1 MIFNVGLLLK
11 IICMRF
17 FRFLVILFFLTLHQV
32 SFSQTLPEGVKQP
45 RILILLD
52 GSSSMVQPWSKDAT
66 RFKTAGRIILSL
78 MDSIYKLN
86 DQVEF
91 ALRVYG
97 HQYPVQESNCYD
109 TKLEVMFSKNN
120 LTQMS
125 LRLNALHPRGVSPIA
140 FSLKEAAE
148 MDLTDEI
155 HNAYSIVLITDGG
168 ESCNGNVCDV
178 VKTLLDKKIDFK
190 PYILSLVD
198 YKPLVKEYECLGNY
212 LTASNEP
219 QIHTAIETIMESY
232 RKVLTLPNI
241 ISKPIPTALSPTPKP
256 AYVVP
261 PKVVV
266 TPPPPLKKDTIPSVN
281 TQPAA
286 PLKQTPIVTQAPANV
301 PLLAK
306 EIIFPVP
313 LFPSLR
319 YFPVFFATPS
329 YPKIAVPRFTPIQ
342 PEPVPV
348 APPPVVAAPKPTPP
362 PAPKP
367 TPTPAPKPKPVAPK
381 PQTPKEAPFTVETED
396 AQETTV
402 EVYFTDGHGKFYSST
417 PQLIF
422 SDARSGAT
430 VQKFYRTVDA
440 AGNPDPQNIKAGLFN
455 ITTLGKSL
463 TLMKNVTITEKKKN
477 KVIVKVSNGSLK
489 FVYATNYKRPVDEYE
504 AIITKRFDGRVPA
517 IRQHCN
523 VELEYTPGN
532 YYGEINTLPV
542 TRFNTDID
550 FGGETVIEMP
560 EAGFLQIENPNN
572 YRRVVL
578 YYPLGDKYLSFYTA
592 DVANNPKPEKLDL
605 KPGVYEAHFI
615 KTPNIPYSKETI
627 IQFNVTSNKLTT
639 VILE

>member
-1 MIFNVGLLLK
+1 
-11 IICMRF
+11 MRF
-17 FRFLVILFFLTLHQV
+17 FRFLIILFFIALHQV
-32 SFSQTLPEGVKQP
+32 SIAQTLPDGVKQP

-66 RFKTAGRIILSL
+66 RFKTAGRIITSL
-78 MDSIYKLN
+78 MDSIYRLN

-97 HQYPVQESNCYD
+97 HQYPVQENNCYD
-109 TKLEVMFSKNN
+109 TKQEVMFSKNN
-120 LTQMS
+120 LTQMT
-125 LRLNALHPRGVSPIA
+125 LRLAALHPMGVSPIA

-148 MDLTDEI
+148 MDLTDEL

-168 ESCNGNVCDV
+168 ESCNGNICDV

-198 YKPLVKEYECLGNY
+198 YKPLQKEYECLGSY

-219 QIHTAIETIMESY
+219 QIGTAIETIMESY

-241 ISKPIPTALSPTPKP
+241 VSKPVPAALSPTPKP
-256 AYVVP
+256 GLITP
-261 PKVVV
+261 PKVIIA
-266 TPPPPLKKDTIPSVN
+266 PPPPIQKDTFSSV
-281 TQPAA
+281 TSQPTTTF
-286 PLKQTPIVTQAPANV
+286 KQEPIVAHAPTTV

-319 YFPVFFATPS
+319 YFPVYFATPS
-329 YPKIAVPRFTPIQ
+329 YKKVPVPRFTPIQ
-342 PEPVPV
+342 PEPIPVVPT
-348 APPPVVAAPKPTPP
+348 APAPVVAAPKPTPP

-367 TPTPAPKPKPVAPK
+367 TPPPAPKPTPK
-381 PQTPKEAPFTVETED
+381 PTKPPVVIAPPPQKPKEAPFTIETED

-402 EVYFTDGHGKFYSST
+402 EVYFTDGHGKFFSST

-422 SDARSGAT
+422 SDAHSGAT
-430 VQKFYRTVDA
+430 IQKFYRTVDA
-440 AGNPDPQNIKAGLFN
+440 SGNPDPQNIKAGTFN

-489 FVYATNYKRPVDEYE
+489 FVYAGNPKRAVEEYE
-504 AIITKRFDGRVPA
+504 AVITKRFDGRVPA

-550 FGGETVIEMP
+550 FGGETVIEVP
-560 EAGFLQIENPNN
+560 EAGFLQLDNPNN
-572 YRRVVL
+572 YKRVVL

-592 DVANNPKPEKLDL
+592 DIANNPKPEKLDL
-605 KPGVYEAHFI
+605 LPGVYEAHYI

-627 IQFNVTSNKLTT
+627 VPFRVTSNKLTNVT
-639 VILE
+639 LE

>member
-1 MIFNVGLLLK
+1 
-11 IICMRF
+11 MRF
-17 FRFLVILFFLTLHQV
+17 FRFLVILFFIAFHQV
-32 SFSQTLPEGVKQP
+32 STAQTLPDGMKQP

-66 RFKTAGRIILSL
+66 RFKTAGRIITSL
-78 MDSIYKLN
+78 MDSIYHLN

-97 HQYPVQESNCYD
+97 HQYPVQENNCYD
-109 TKLEVMFSKNN
+109 TKQEVMFSKNN

-125 LRLNALHPRGVSPIA
+125 LRLNALHPMGVSPIA

-148 MDLTDEI
+148 MDLTDEL

-168 ESCNGNVCDV
+168 ESCNGNICDV
-178 VKTLLDKKIDFK
+178 VKTLLDKKIDFR

-198 YKPLVKEYECLGNY
+198 YKPLQKEYDCLGNY
-212 LTASNEP
+212 LTAANEP
-219 QIHTAIETIMESY
+219 QINTAIETIMESY

-241 ISKPIPTALSPTPKP
+241 VSKPVPTALAATPKP
-256 AYVVP
+256 ALITP
-261 PKVVV
+261 PKVIIA
-266 TPPPPLKKDTIPSVN
+266 PPPPLKKDTFSSATVHP
-281 TQPAA
+281 T
-286 PLKQTPIVTQAPANV
+286 TPIKQEPVITHTPANV

-319 YFPVFFATPS
+319 YFPVYFATPS
-329 YPKIAVPRFTPIQ
+329 YKKVTVPRFTPVQ

-348 APPPVVAAPKPTPP
+348 IAEAPKPKPTPP

-367 TPTPAPKPKPVAPK
+367 TPPPAPKPKPTPVAQNN
-381 PQTPKEAPFTVETED
+381 PQKPKEAPFTIETED

-402 EVYFTDGHGKFYSST
+402 EVYFTDGHGKFFSST

-422 SDARSGAT
+422 SDARNGQT
-430 VQKFYRTVDA
+430 IQKFYRTVDA
-440 AGNPDPQNIKAGLFN
+440 SGNPDPQNIKAGTFN

-477 KVIVKVSNGSLK
+477 KVIVKVTNGALK
-489 FVYATNYKRPVDEYE
+489 FVYAGNAKRPVDEYE

-532 YYGEINTLPV
+532 YYGEIDTKPI
-542 TRFNTDID
+542 TRFNLDID
-550 FGGETVIEMP
+550 FGGETVKEIP
-560 EAGFLQIENPNN
+560 EPGFLQLQNPNN

-592 DVANNPKPEKLDL
+592 DIANMPQPEKLDL
-605 KPGVYEAHFI
+605 LPGVYEAHFI

-627 IQFNVTSNKLTT
+627 IQFHVTSNKLTSLT
-639 VILE
+639 LE